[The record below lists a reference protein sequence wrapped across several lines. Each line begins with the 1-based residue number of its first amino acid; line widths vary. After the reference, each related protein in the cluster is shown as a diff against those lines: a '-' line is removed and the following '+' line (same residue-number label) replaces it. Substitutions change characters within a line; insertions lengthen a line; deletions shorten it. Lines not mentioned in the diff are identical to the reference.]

1 MQRLDALK
9 AYLKHRDATTKKSTK
24 NATSKNAVVLD
35 APSVRYYKM
44 RTLQEIAVLRS
55 NQKFFQHASLVAS
68 GKRDASTAKRGEEA
82 MKILVDDHRKL
93 LQRLDRYDVRR
104 GAATSLFP
112 LAESFDGTNKVSAVI
127 RQFLVPLKAYA
138 NASPVAYLPDA
149 NDRLRKIS
157 HARAPVPGK
166 TVDEALA
173 DVKREYKIFVASQ
186 NASKAVP
193 ITVSQLG
200 VYTRHVL
207 DEVMIVEQ
215 NKILFEAVLDR
226 AKMENKFVRQAQ
238 TALGLFQK
246 YVGAY
251 KSAASVLARRPKT
264 MKTSL
269 ARGSGIAFAKATV
282 AFFNN
287 VMRRV
292 TRDGNLSLVID
303 RSVKPRRAGNNTRRP
318 NASGAASAGSALS
331 RRNSS
336 DSLRLRDRNWTT
348 TRSSTGPTGPTG
360 STGST
365 GSSFKSV
372 SSMDW
377 SYGSL
382 PSNAVSLSNG
392 SVTFRTS
399 GENGADAART
409 IYELRSQIM
418 QTELKLADMTRQRN
432 AAKSQS
438 NALQTLAQNV
448 QNRLNAA
455 TSRARALE
463 KFAKMDGRALDH
475 VCDAYRETYD
485 YVRRMNAS
493 SRGTLSNASKKKL
506 RSMYDLTV
514 AMCSS

>member
-9 AYLKHRDATTKKSTK
+9 AYLKHRDATKKSK
-24 NATSKNAVVLD
+24 AKNAVVLD
-35 APSVRYYKM
+35 ASSVRYYKM

-112 LAESFDGTNKVSAVI
+112 LAESFDGTNKVAAVV
-127 RQFLVPLKAYA
+127 RQFVVPLKAYA
-138 NASPVAYLPDA
+138 NASPVRYLSNA

-166 TVDEALA
+166 SVDEALA

-226 AKMENKFVRQAQ
+226 AKMENKFVGQAQ

-269 ARGSGIAFAKATV
+269 AHGSGIAFAKATV

-318 NASGAASAGSALS
+318 NASGAASAGTALS

-336 DSLRLRDRNWTT
+336 DSIPLRDRNWTT
-348 TRSSTGPTGPTG
+348 TKGRSSIG

-365 GSSFKSV
+365 DSSFKSV
-372 SSMDW
+372 SSTDW
-377 SYGSL
+377 SYESL

-392 SVTFRTS
+392 SVTFKTN

-438 NALQTLAQNV
+438 NALQMLAQNV

-455 TSRARALE
+455 TTRARALE

-485 YVRRMNAS
+485 YVRRLNAS
-493 SRGTLSNASKKKL
+493 SRGTLSNASKRKL